1 MRSLLFLIFN
11 LLLLLPHPSWGDGGY
26 RLEKLADGVYAAIA
40 QPGGPAT
47 SNAFVVEGRD
57 FVAAGGAHMTREAIG
72 NLFTV
77 IAATT
82 SKPVR
87 YFILSHHHQGFSHID
102 FDFPPGVDIITS
114 VQTWQALTG
123 EVRKPTTPS
132 IFFND
137 GMTLK
142 VPPHTIVLTNLG
154 EAHSSGDLAVFL
166 PESRILYTGD
176 LLYVRSVGY
185 MGEGHMRNW
194 IFALDF
200 LGELGAGRIIP
211 GYGPVCG
218 GAELDEFRTYFR
230 DFLST
235 VVAHIEKGDS
245 LEQTMKSFTLPR
257 YATYEGYS
265 RFLRPNVERAYRDLK
280 QDLAKPPESS
290 LPQ

>member
-1 MRSLLFLIFN
+1 MRNLQLILFGLF
-11 LLLLLPHPSWGDGGY
+11 LLLPFPAAGEGGY
-26 RLEKLADGVYAAIA
+26 RLEKLADGIYAAIA
-40 QPGGPAT
+40 RTGGPAT
-47 SNAFVVEGRD
+47 SNGFVVEGRD
-57 FVAAGGAHMTREAIG
+57 YVIAGGAHMTKEAVVD
-72 NLFTV
+72 LFAA

-82 SKPVR
+82 PKPVR

-102 FDFPPGVDIITS
+102 FDFPPGVDIVTS
-114 VQTWQALTG
+114 VQTWQALSG
-123 EVRKPTTPS
+123 EVRKTTYPVL
-132 IFFND
+132 FFSD

-142 VPPHTIVLTNLG
+142 APPHTLILASLG
-154 EAHSSGDLAVFL
+154 EAHSSGDLTVFL
-166 PESRILYTGD
+166 PEAKVLYAGD

-200 LGELGAGRIIP
+200 LGELGAERIIP

-218 GAELDEFRTYFR
+218 NVELNEFRTYFR
-230 DFLST
+230 DFLSS

-245 LEQTMKSFTLPR
+245 LEQTQKNFALPG

-280 QDLAKPPESS
+280 QDLGRPSDE
-290 LPQ
+290 

>member
-1 MRSLLFLIFN
+1 MRKRLFILFT
-11 LLLLLPHPSWGDGGY
+11 LLLAFPFPSWSDGGY
-26 RLEKLADGVYAAIA
+26 RLEKLGDGIYAAIA
-40 QPGGPAT
+40 RVGGPAT
-47 SNAFVVEGRD
+47 SNAFVIEGRD
-57 FVAAGGAHMTREAIG
+57 YVVAGGAHMTKEAITD
-72 NLFTV
+72 LFAA

-82 SKPVR
+82 PKPVR

-114 VQTWQALTG
+114 VQTWQALNG
-123 EVRKPTTPS
+123 EVRKPTAPVL
-132 IFFND
+132 FFSD

-142 VPPHTIVLTNLG
+142 APPHTIVLASLG
-154 EAHSSGDLAVFL
+154 KAHSSGDLTVFL
-166 PESRILYTGD
+166 PETGILYAGD

-200 LGELGAGRIIP
+200 LGELGAKQIIP
-211 GYGPVCG
+211 GYGPVCSG
-218 GAELDEFRTYFR
+218 TELDEFRTYFR

-235 VVAHIEKGDS
+235 IVAHIERGDS
-245 LEQTMKSFTLPR
+245 LDQTLKSFALPR

-280 QDLAKPPESS
+280 QDLATPLDE
-290 LPQ
+290 